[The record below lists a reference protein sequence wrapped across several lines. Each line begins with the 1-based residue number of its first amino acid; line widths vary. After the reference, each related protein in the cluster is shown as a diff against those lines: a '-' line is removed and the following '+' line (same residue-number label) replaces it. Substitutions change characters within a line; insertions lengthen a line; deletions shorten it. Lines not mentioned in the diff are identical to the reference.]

1 MKKEHV
7 KLLCCPYCK
16 GNLILEIKEED
27 EKEIVSGKLKCKNC
41 KKEYEI
47 KKGIPIMI

>member
-16 GNLILEIKEED
+16 GDLILEIMEED
-27 EKEIVSGKLKCKNC
+27 EKEIITGKLSCRKCR
-41 KKEYEI
+41 KEYEI
-47 KKGIPIMI
+47 KKGIPTMI